1 MQAEHQCIGCA
12 EPNFW
17 DAHAPFY
24 NPMWASMFHTY
35 RKDAIAHEE
44 QTTASC
50 NRCHGGDIFE
60 EEESHQDDPRRFQQ
74 AMHREHDIN
83 LDTNRSCANCHSD
96 APGGTYAPI
105 DD

>member
-1 MQAEHQCIGCA
+1 MQAEHQCIGCS

-17 DAHAPFY
+17 DTNAPFY

-35 RKDAIAHEE
+35 RKEAEAHEW
-44 QTTASC
+44 QITASC
-50 NRCHGGDIFE
+50 NRCHGSDIFE
-60 EEESHQDDPRRFQQ
+60 DEESKSDDPRKFQRE
-74 AMHREHDIN
+74 MHDEHDIN

-96 APGGTYAPI
+96 APGGSYAPI